1 MKCVII
7 AGGELVPTPRINR
20 ILKSG
25 ELIVCADGG
34 ARHLRSLNI
43 RPNVL
48 MGDFDSIHQDD
59 LAFLI
64 EKEVEIIEFPARKD
78 LTDTELCV
86 EWAIDQNV
94 NEVVLLG
101 AIGSRMD
108 HTLANI
114 FLLKKLADK
123 GIFGR
128 VINANNELLVI
139 HDRIRDQI
147 TLNGK
152 KGEILSILP
161 LSRTV
166 TGITLEGFEYPL
178 SEARIEMGSSLGIS
192 NCFAREHVRI
202 RIKKGILLVSRSKD

>member
-34 ARHLRSLNI
+34 ARHLRSLDI
-43 RPNVL
+43 QPHVL
-48 MGDFDSIHQDD
+48 MGDFDSIHRDD

-192 NCFAREHVRI
+192 NCFARERVRI
-202 RIKKGILLVSRSKD
+202 RIRKGILLVSRSKD

>member
-25 ELIVCADGG
+25 GLIVCADGG

-64 EKEVEIIEFPARKD
+64 EKKVEIIEFPARKD

-192 NCFAREHVRI
+192 NCFAREQVRI